1 MKIIAAVFLPVLLN
15 IIDYCVYLNF
25 DGMIFF
31 VSFIFNLIGIPI
43 IFFWMVN
50 FLIKRKNASRT
61 LKSTLLSISSA
72 IMLGMEISM
81 TFIVWG
87 DGRTF
92 PVIVAHKFVWWLFCG
107 ISTLMNVMYRSDRG
121 RSNILKNAILAFS
134 VLGLIFNSLLEYIL
148 DLFNVAKYSID
159 GWEVV
164 ALITSAS
171 ALSICSFLI
180 GKTVSEPRKNVKL
193 AAWFVAIAASDFVKW
208 WLLDTPHTQ
217 PTVRMSSTLIWL
229 LTSVVIFVW
238 SLLGMALQNK
248 RELRVNKEQETS
260 AQTNNVKSR
269 KKPVI
274 ISVSA
279 FVAIII
285 AIYFIYFG
293 TIFSKV
299 YNDDVI
305 IHSPD
310 GKYTLIVKEW
320 EAFGGGGAD
329 IYGVKSPSPNWI
341 ERLMPEK
348 LGETTADIACQPFSR
363 GAYEIDWGDK
373 IIIRYNSG
381 RGSGRDTVILEYPTN
396 VPIYLNFTALV
407 VLVVFVVTAI
417 TLIIIK
423 IVRKRKRK
431 TVEVCEE

>member
-1 MKIIAAVFLPVLLN
+1 MKKNNKACKIIVLL
-15 IIDYCVYLNF
+15 
-25 DGMIFF
+25 
-31 VSFIFNLIGIPI
+31 
-43 IFFWMVN
+43 
-50 FLIKRKNASRT
+50 
-61 LKSTLLSISSA
+61 IS
-72 IMLGMEISM
+72 
-81 TFIVWG
+81 
-87 DGRTF
+87 
-92 PVIVAHKFVWWLFCG
+92 VA
-107 ISTLMNVMYRSDRG
+107 
-121 RSNILKNAILAFS
+121 
-134 VLGLIFNSLLEYIL
+134 GLIFNALFTYIAAS
-148 DLFNVAKYSID
+148 DIAVKYGID
-159 GWEVV
+159 GVEVV
-164 ALITSAS
+164 TLSMSA
-171 ALSICSFLI
+171 AFLSICSYSI
-180 GKTVSEPRKNVKL
+180 GKLISEPHKDSKL
-193 AAWFVAIAASDFVKW
+193 AAWFVAIAASDFVKL
-208 WLLDTPHTQ
+208 WLLDTPHTP
-217 PTVRMSSTLIWL
+217 PTVCMSSTLIWL

-310 GKYTLIVKEW
+310 GKYTLVVKEW

-396 VPIYLNFTALV
+396 VPIYLNFTALI
-407 VLVVFVVTAI
+407 VLIAAAVTAV
-417 TLIIIK
+417 TRIIIK

-431 TVEVCEE
+431 TVEVCEN